1 MFDYSTGA
9 HYKQNSSNW
18 YSPIS
23 SGRCPSGWT
32 LNGTN
37 KYEARFAFNFNAI
50 RDYNV
55 ANYIVSARFYYR
67 ITSEYGSKTQTLK
80 VTNSSGEII
89 ASGSSGTSNPS
100 GWAYITLSTA
110 MCNGLVDGSAT
121 YVNTYGA
128 SNNTYCEVYGTGDNR
143 PYLDITWAS
152 RNTAPYWPGEST
164 LSVSG
169 TINGGY
175 CQAGSTLTASWP
187 AAQDAQSNITRY
199 YYSVSTNG
207 GSSYGSETNNGTTR
221 SFTYSNST
229 QGAQL
234 RFRVRAYDSG
244 GLYSGYLTSGTTI
257 VNYGPGAPPINSIN
271 GVSPSQNMIIPY
283 NASMVLGASGHS
295 GGFASGWSALQYRQT
310 GTYTGAYGTGLTKA
324 LTGLSNN
331 VGSTASISAQ
341 VSDGW
346 ATATSTAYT
355 VRVGASLAAPSLTLS
370 KTYLDSTTNITIGSC
385 LIDGAYYSSVTE
397 GLRIQCNINSA
408 GWVDLWTGSRT
419 YSSRTAANNVT
430 VTNLLQRLFNL
441 SSGFVGA
448 DATIQFRAY
457 ASTGH
462 LDSAAGGTVSV
473 SYTSAKFVTSPA
485 GTTSITHADGSTTF
499 KYPMNNQ
506 IPVTEISFTVSFGAT
521 KDANFSD
528 TVTATLYSRVGS
540 GSWTARGTRSI
551 TTTSYSSTFAINFA
565 DISVTRGQT
574 ISLKIELTSVA
585 NGATILHASIEPSWN
600 DGGSTKSIEFRAFP
614 SFSASIIAQQSS
626 FIRNGFSN
634 GVAATLR
641 LTTDVNK
648 AYYIHSSIAIGTYYS
663 GNDAP
668 VASIYDIVYPTHDYN
683 AQVVISDTIEANKSW
698 DIVSAKILGSA
709 WNIGANYIP
718 SNLNITVTYT
728 FTIREAYKSS
738 KDGST
743 PIAWEGGFSSRAS
756 SSASVNQSTNSFC
769 KPEFTSG
776 NITFVRQ

>member
-1 MFDYSTGA
+1 MIDYSTGA
-9 HYKQNSSNW
+9 HYKQNSSSW
-18 YSPIS
+18 YSPLT

-55 ANYIVSARFYYR
+55 ANYIVSARFYYQV
-67 ITSEYGSKTQTLK
+67 TSEYGSKTQTLK
-80 VTNSSGEII
+80 ITNSSGGII

-110 MCNGLVDGSAT
+110 MCNGLVDGSAM

-152 RNTAPYWPGEST
+152 RNTAPYWPSGST

-169 TINGGY
+169 AINGGY

-187 AAQDAQSNITRY
+187 ICSDDQGNLSY
-199 YYSVSTNG
+199 YNYAISSDNG
-207 GSSYGSETNNGTTR
+207 AHYVFGTTGNR
-221 SFTYSNST
+221 SITYSDSME
-229 QGAQL
+229 GAQII
-234 RFRVRAYDSG
+234 FAVQGVGSG
-244 GLYSGYLTSGTTI
+244 GLGSGWIYSSMI
-257 VNYGPGAPPINSIN
+257 RVNFSPSAPSIN
-271 GVSPSQNMIIPY
+271 TIAGSAPSQNMTIPY
-283 NASMVLGASGHS
+283 NASMVLGASSHD
-295 GGFASGWSALQYRQT
+295 GGLASGYSAVNYRQT
-310 GTYTGAYGTGLTKA
+310 GTYTGSYGTGT
-324 LTGLSNN
+324 TIGLINLMNS

-341 VSDGW
+341 ASDGW

-370 KTYLDSTTNITIGSC
+370 KAYLDSSTNITIGSC
-385 LIDGAYYSSVTE
+385 LIDGAYYSSGIE
-397 GLRIQCNINSA
+397 WLRIQCNINSA
-408 GWVDLWTGSRT
+408 GWVDLWTGSRK
-419 YSSRTAANNVT
+419 YSSRTTANNVT

-441 SSGFVGA
+441 NSGFVGA
-448 DATIQFRAY
+448 NATVQFRAD
-457 ASTGH
+457 AFTGH
-462 LDSAAGGTVSV
+462 LESAAGETVSV

-485 GTTSITHADGSTTF
+485 GATSITHADDSTTF

-506 IPVTEISFTVSFGAT
+506 IPVTEVSFTVSFGAT

-528 TVTATLYSRVGS
+528 AVTATLYSRVGA

-648 AYYIHSSIAIGTYYS
+648 AYYIHSSIAIGAYYS
-663 GNDAP
+663 GNDAS

-743 PIAWEGGFSSRAS
+743 PIAWEDDFSSRAS
-756 SSASVNQSTNSFC
+756 SSTSVNQSTNSFC